1 MPFLPPVNSNRSAE
15 NTWEPEDNLDC
26 PELIEEFLRNA
37 HFTEENEEEQPE
49 QGVVPKEEM
58 AEEETEIVSMWGI
71 LEFLERL
78 YVSMLFTELLQL
90 NLPKGRTTTKNIEV

>member
-1 MPFLPPVNSNRSAE
+1 MPFPPPVNSNRSAE

-49 QGVVPKEEM
+49 QGFVPKEEM

-71 LEFLERL
+71 LEFLDRL
-78 YVSMLFTELLQL
+78 YVCLFPCYLQ
-90 NLPKGRTTTKNIEV
+90 NFCS